1 MANPPLYWK
10 MSKEETAVA
19 ANPASSICKRI
30 IIKAVM
36 SVSVQGFQTDVRA
49 PTGPMAM

>member
-1 MANPPLYWK
+1 MG
-10 MSKEETAVA
+10 TAVA
-19 ANPASSICKRI
+19 VNPASSTCKRI
-30 IIKAVM
+30 IIKVVT